1 MNQFEFS
8 VPCLFGLEGLAGDEL
23 RRLDIQNVRVE
34 NGRVLFS
41 GDEIALAKANICLRT
56 GERVLIVLADF
67 KATTYE
73 ELFQGVY
80 HCNLE
85 DYIPKDGQFPVKGHC
100 LNSQLMSVPD
110 CQAII
115 KKAASR
121 RLGEKY
127 GMSWLPESGAKYQ
140 LQFSLMNDRVQ
151 LYLDTSGPGLHK
163 RGYRAH
169 GNDAPLRET
178 LAAAMVQLTRY
189 RGRDFI
195 WDPFCGSGTIPIE
208 AALIARNK
216 APGMF
221 RRFSAEA
228 FSWMDPSVWGD
239 VRAEAKSREF
249 QGDYRIL
256 GSDNDPKCI
265 SLAMSNA
272 RKAGVE
278 NVVKFTDGDAT
289 KMDLPAAE
297 GVLICNPPY
306 GQRMMEQK
314 SAQQLYAALGRHLKY
329 ADGWKKYII
338 TSEPEFEHFFGK
350 RADKKRKL
358 YNGMIKC
365 DYYMYTGN
373 DRKGPRKPGGP
384 RPAGKPVK

>member
-1 MNQFEFS
+1 MTNFEFS
-8 VPCLFGLEGLAGDEL
+8 VPCLFGLEGIAGDEL
-23 RRLDIQNVRVE
+23 RRLGLENVRVE

-41 GDEIALAKANICLRT
+41 GDGRAMAKANVCLRT

-67 KATTYE
+67 PAKTFE

-80 HCNLE
+80 RCNLE
-85 DYIPKDGQFPVKGHC
+85 DYILKDGTFPVKGHC
-100 LNSQLMSVPD
+100 LNSTLMSVPD

-127 GMSWLPESGAKYQ
+127 GVSWLPETGAKYQ
-140 LQFSLMNDRVQ
+140 LQFSIMNDRVQ

-163 RGYRAH
+163 RGYRA
-169 GNDAPLRET
+169 NANEAPLRET
-178 LAAAMVQLTRY
+178 LAAAMVMLTRY
-189 RGRDFI
+189 RGRDFV

-216 APGMF
+216 APGMY
-221 RRFSAEA
+221 RRFNGESFPWVPA
-228 FSWMDPSVWGD
+228 SVWGD
-239 VRAEAKSREF
+239 VRAEAKDKEF
-249 QGDYRIL
+249 QGNYRIL
-256 GSDNDPKCI
+256 GCDNDPGCV
-265 SLAMSNA
+265 SLAMANA

-278 NVVKFTDGDAT
+278 NVAKFQDGDAT
-289 KMDLPAAE
+289 KMSLPSDS
-297 GVLICNPPY
+297 GILICNPPY

-338 TSEPEFEHFFGK
+338 TSEPEFEHYFGK
-350 RADKKRKL
+350 RCDKKRKL
-358 YNGMIKC
+358 YNGMIQC
-365 DYYMYTGN
+365 NYYMYTG
-373 DRKGPRKPGGP
+373 DSRKGK
-384 RPAGKPVK
+384 